1 MNEEMTK
8 EISNWEKEYLSME
21 PQLTKRQRAI
31 LEGDDIKSHEGMLF
45 GRMYSDWKKR
55 KGYD

>member
-1 MNEEMTK
+1 MKEWINE
-8 EISNWEKEYLSME
+8 IPSWEKEYLSMDVKLSARQK
-21 PQLTKRQRAI
+21 QL
-31 LEGDDIKSHEGMLF
+31 LEGDAMKSNEGMVF